1 MRSSVMKY
9 SDALPS
15 IIKMNVYE
23 NKNKNKNKTKIKQI
37 KIKIKMKIK
46 TVTSIQKEN
55 K

>member
-9 SDALPS
+9 SDALSS
-15 IIKMNVYE
+15 IIKINVYE
-23 NKNKNKNKTKIKQI
+23 NKNKNKNKTSK
-37 KIKIKMKIK
+37 KIKIEIEIKMK

>member
-9 SDALPS
+9 SDALSP
-15 IIKMNVYE
+15 IIQINVYE
-23 NKNKNKNKTKIKQI
+23 NKNKNKNKTNKKI
-37 KIKIKMKIK
+37 KIKIKIK